1 MNTDS
6 PKSGRSGLWD
16 QPSQVFS
23 VYSARKVVRILW
35 EVCELG
41 AIPTMA
47 EQGNFWVG
55 WRERLSALRNV
66 PAVLKIVWD
75 SGPAVVV
82 FGLVARLFAALLP
95 VVLLWITKLII
106 DGIVHAVS
114 THQPVQARF
123 WWLVATEFLL
133 AVLASVL
140 NRAIDYSD
148 SLLADN
154 YTRHVSIRVMD
165 HAAGLD
171 LTAYEDPV
179 FYDRLERARVQATD
193 RLGMIQAIGRLVHQS
208 LTTLILS
215 ASIMVFS
222 PWLMLLLIVG
232 VVPAFVGES
241 HFAFLGYAKNF
252 RQTPIRR
259 QLDYLRILGGSKEA
273 AKELKLFGL
282 RNFLRERFARL
293 SDEIYKEDVALSRRK
308 LIAGSLLSVVGTMG
322 YYSAYV
328 FVIWRTVNGALSIGT
343 LTFLAGAILQASN
356 NIQQIFS
363 TLAGIAD
370 QALFLTDL
378 LAFFEMQPAIRSK
391 PNALPAPRPLVRGF
405 EFRNVSFCYPG
416 SSRLILNRLNFH
428 LHPGERI
435 ALIGENGQGKT
446 TIVKL
451 ITRLYDPSEGQI
463 LLDGID
469 LREYDLDDL
478 HHEMGVI
485 FQDFM
490 RYEMTARENI
500 AVGRVEE
507 IDNLDL
513 LQDAARKSMA
523 DRTVGR
529 LPRHYEQML
538 GRRFDQGVDLSGG
551 EWQKV
556 ALARAYLRDAQ
567 LLILDE
573 PTAALD
579 ARSEFEVFRR
589 FSELTTGKTALFIS
603 HRFST
608 VRMADRIVVLDN
620 GKIIEDGT
628 HDQLATLG
636 GRYAEMF
643 EMQAS
648 SYR

>member
-1 MNTDS
+1 
-6 PKSGRSGLWD
+6 
-16 QPSQVFS
+16 
-23 VYSARKVVRILW
+23 
-35 EVCELG
+35 
-41 AIPTMA
+41 MA
-47 EQGNFWVG
+47 DRDNFWMG

-66 PAVLKIVWD
+66 PAVLRIVWD

-82 FGLVARLFAALLP
+82 FGLATRLLASFLP
-95 VVLLWITKLII
+95 LALLWITKLII
-106 DGIVHAVS
+106 DAIVRAVS
-114 THQPVQARF
+114 THQGVQSWF
-123 WWLVATEFLL
+123 WWLVAAEFSL

-140 NRAIDYSD
+140 TRAIDYSD
-148 SLLADN
+148 SLLADK
-154 YTRHVSIRVMD
+154 YTRYVSIRVMD

-193 RLGMIQAIGRLVHQS
+193 RLGMIQAIGRLVQ
-208 LTTLILS
+208 LTVTALALS
-215 ASIMVFS
+215 VSIMAFS

-282 RNFLRERFARL
+282 REFLRERFARL
-293 SDEIYKEDVALSRRK
+293 SDEIYNENVALSRRK
-308 LIAGSLLSVVGTMG
+308 LIAGSMLSVVGTMG
-322 YYSAYV
+322 YYAAYV
-328 FVIWRTVNGALSIGT
+328 FVIWRTVNGELSIGT
-343 LTFLAGAILQASN
+343 LTFLAGAILQASS

-378 LAFFEMQPAIRSK
+378 LAFFEMQPTIRSK
-391 PNALPAPRPLVRGF
+391 PNALPMPRPMARGF
-405 EFRNVSFCYPG
+405 EFRNVSFRYPG
-416 SSRLILNRLNFH
+416 SSRLVLDQMNFRLRT
-428 LHPGERI
+428 GERV
-435 ALIGENGQGKT
+435 ALIGANGQGKT

-463 LLDGID
+463 LLDGVD

-478 HHEMGVI
+478 HREMGVI
-485 FQDFM
+485 FQDFV

-507 IDNLDL
+507 IDNLEL
-513 LQDAARKSMA
+513 LQTAARKSMA
-523 DRTVGR
+523 DDAVAR

-589 FSELTTGKTALFIS
+589 FSDLTAGKTALFIS

-620 GKIIEDGT
+620 GRIIEDGT
-628 HDQLATLG
+628 HDQLASMG

>member
-1 MNTDS
+1 
-6 PKSGRSGLWD
+6 
-16 QPSQVFS
+16 
-23 VYSARKVVRILW
+23 
-35 EVCELG
+35 
-41 AIPTMA
+41 MA
-47 EQGNFWVG
+47 EYESFWTG
-55 WRERLSALRNV
+55 WQERISALRNV

-75 SGPAVVV
+75 SGPGVVV
-82 FGLVARLFAALLP
+82 FGLVSRLFSSLLP
-95 VVLLWITKLII
+95 VALLWITKLII
-106 DGIVHAVS
+106 DGIYQALS
-114 THQPVQARF
+114 THQPVRHGF
-123 WWLVATEFLL
+123 WWLVAAEFSL
-133 AVLASVL
+133 AVLNSIL
-140 NRAIDYSD
+140 LRTIDYSD
-148 SLLADN
+148 SLLADK
-154 YTRHVSIRVMD
+154 YTRHVSIRVMN

-171 LTAYEDPV
+171 LIAYEDPV

-193 RLGMIQAIGRLVHQS
+193 RLVMIQAIGRLVQQAI
-208 LTTLILS
+208 TTITLS
-215 ASIMVFS
+215 VSIMVFS
-222 PWLMLLLIVG
+222 PWLMLLLIAG
-232 VVPAFVGES
+232 VVPAFLGES

-259 QLDYLRILGGSKEA
+259 QLDYLRLLGGSKEA

-282 RNFLRERFARL
+282 KDFLSERFTRL
-293 SDEIYKEDVALSRRK
+293 SNQIYDENVALSRRK

-328 FVIWRTVNGALSIGT
+328 FVIWRTVAGVLSIGT
-343 LTFLAGAILQASN
+343 LTFLAGAIQQASS

-363 TLAGIAD
+363 TLAGIGD

-378 LAFFEMQPAIRSK
+378 LAFFEMQPTIRSK
-391 PNALPAPRPLVRGF
+391 PNALPAPRPIRMGI
-405 EFRNVSFCYPG
+405 EFRNVSFSYPG
-416 SSRLILNRLNFH
+416 NSRLVLDGINLRLRRE
-428 LHPGERI
+428 ERL

-451 ITRLYDPSEGQI
+451 ITRLYDPTEGQI

-469 LREYDLDDL
+469 LREYDLEDL
-478 HHEMGVI
+478 HREIGVI

-507 IDNLDL
+507 IHNLEL
-513 LQDAARKSMA
+513 LQSAAEKSMA
-523 DRTVGR
+523 DRVIGR
-529 LPRHYEQML
+529 LSQGYEQML

-579 ARSEFEVFRR
+579 ARSEFEVFQR
-589 FSELTTGKTALFIS
+589 FSELTAGKTALFIS

-608 VRMADRIVVLDN
+608 VRMADRIVVLEN
-620 GKIIEDGT
+620 GRIAEEGS
-628 HDQLATLG
+628 HDQLASLG